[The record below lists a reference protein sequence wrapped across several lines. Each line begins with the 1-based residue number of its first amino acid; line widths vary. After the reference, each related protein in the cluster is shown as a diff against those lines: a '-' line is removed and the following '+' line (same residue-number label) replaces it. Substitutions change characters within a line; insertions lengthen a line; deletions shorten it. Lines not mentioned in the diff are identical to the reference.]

1 MNSCVVIGIGVLSL
15 SLACSA
21 QSSTHPLMTAVPGEV
36 PPSSQHST
44 AAQPQADGIVAGR
57 LIHKEDPKYPKEAR
71 KKKIQGQVVLQVTV
85 DENGKVNRAA
95 GISGDL
101 SLVNAAE
108 EAILKWEFEPFTQNG
123 QAVSVQQNL
132 TFNFDLNRKITEL
145 ELPLPEPKPLSASV
159 ASHLPI
165 RLRESKAPPPG
176 VVTGVFRVGGAV
188 SAPRVSYSPDP
199 EYSDEARRAQYQGTC
214 VLSLIVGPDGLP
226 QDIRVARSLGMGL
239 DEKAIEAVK
248 QWRFQPALKDGKP
261 VAVAINIEVQFR
273 L

>member
-1 MNSCVVIGIGVLSL
+1 MNSRVVIGIGILSL

-21 QSSTHPLMTAVPGEV
+21 QNSTPALMTAVPGEG
-36 PPSSQHST
+36 PPSSQHPS
-44 AAQPQADGIVAGR
+44 AAQPQEDRIVAGR
-57 LIHKEDPKYPKEAR
+57 LIHKEDPKYPEEAR

-85 DENGKVNRAA
+85 DERGKVNRAA

-108 EAILKWEFEPFTQNG
+108 EAVLKWEFEPFTQNG
-123 QAVSVQQNL
+123 HAVSIQQNL

-165 RLRESKAPPPG
+165 RLRVSKGPPPR
-176 VVTGVFRVGGAV
+176 VATGVFRVGGGV
-188 SAPRVSYSPDP
+188 SAPQVSYSPDP

-226 QDIRVARSLGMGL
+226 RDIKVARSLGMGL

-248 QWRFQPALKDGKP
+248 QWKFQPALKDGKP
-261 VAVAINIEVQFR
+261 VAVEISIEVPFR

>member
-1 MNSCVVIGIGVLSL
+1 MNSCAIIGVLSL
-15 SLACSA
+15 SLVCGA
-21 QSSTHPLMTAVPGEV
+21 QSSTPPPTSVLPGEAS
-36 PPSSQHST
+36 PSSQHSS
-44 AAQPQADGIVAGR
+44 AAQAQANGIVAGR
-57 LIHKEDPKYPKEAR
+57 LINKEDPKYPKEAR
-71 KKKIQGQVVLQVTV
+71 KKKIQGQVILQVTV
-85 DENGKVNRAA
+85 NENGKVNRAA

-101 SLVNAAE
+101 TLVNAAE
-108 EAILKWEFEPFTQNG
+108 EAVFKWEFEPFTQDG

-132 TFNFDLNRKITEL
+132 TFNFDLNRKDTEL

-176 VVTGVFRVGGAV
+176 VVTGVFRGGGGV

-199 EYSDEARRAQYQGTC
+199 EYSDEARRAKYQGTC

-239 DEKAIEAVK
+239 DEKAIEAVQ

-261 VAVAINIEVQFR
+261 VAVAINVEVQFR